1 MIRSETELIDG
12 LEFSLVSTYDFEA
25 IESIKLLGRG
35 AFASVKLV
43 KYRPTNELL
52 TLKSVS
58 KQFLRSI
65 GKKHYA
71 QKEKLILEHL
81 EDLRIVKLKGY
92 FEDNESY
99 HFLMEYIPMGELLNY
114 LEERGE
120 EVTKEEIRFIVCQ
133 LLDMIEFCHS
143 KGIIHKDL
151 KPENVMIDQQRN
163 LKLIDFG
170 TAECFVVD
178 KISGELLQNLKEL
191 KNKNQSQFNAFDSI
205 SKEDKDRQVFNDSF
219 KQELTRNLGESDM
232 GMQVYSKNQNE
243 ENSSDFKGFE
253 DNLPVINIQIKHIEF
268 TAENSTEKI
277 KEEEKINVDLWE
289 TDKINELDD
298 KLLSDFCKQKK
309 SWESYVN
316 KNKEEKSENQKH
328 QEKIIKTII
337 CKEILVDL
345 IEVIFARSNKSDIW
359 PLDSDSKELNKYSQ
373 SKMPEPLC
381 SNLCKTST
389 DLGIEECPVLLLVK
403 NTSSKKRNSGL
414 VGTIIYMSP
423 EMLAEETV
431 TYSTDLWSLG
441 VILFKL
447 ITGRNLSF
455 DQFDFTQIQSC
466 VDQEVNNS
474 PQIEKA
480 EQELLKVLLSVDKQ
494 QRGVTCQPNSAPVYK
509 HLKSLKYFEGVE
521 WSRIRTGESDLDFSQ
536 SKALLELSE
545 AHRRT
550 FFTSLMSK
558 TQTVLVSG
566 LVRKYKYRFFYNTRQ
581 LVLYKGSLLVYLDP
595 STSEKKGSIDLRG
608 MVEAGCQNRSKFWVQ
623 MPDRRYVFESLEYP
637 AAEWVYHIS
646 SCAETKS
653 EFNFG

>member
-1 MIRSETELIDG
+1 M
-12 LEFSLVSTYDFEA
+12 EFSLVSTYDFEA
-25 IESIKLLGRG
+25 IEVIKLLGRG
-35 AFASVKLV
+35 AFACVKLV

-65 GKKHYA
+65 GKQHYA

-81 EDLRIVKLKGY
+81 EDLRVVKLKGY
-92 FEDNESY
+92 FEDDESY
-99 HFLMEYIPMGELLNY
+99 HFLMEYIPLGELLNY

-120 EVTKEEIRFIVCQ
+120 EVAKEEIRFIVCQ

-170 TAECFVVD
+170 TAECFLVD
-178 KISGELLQNLKEL
+178 KVSGELLKNLKEL
-191 KNKNQSQFNAFDSI
+191 KTRNASQFNAFDSM
-205 SKEDKDRQVFNDSF
+205 SKEEKERQVFNDSF
-219 KQELTRNLGESDM
+219 KQDLTRNLVESDM
-232 GMQVYSKNQNE
+232 GMQVDSKNKSE
-243 ENSSDFKGFE
+243 ENSSVFKGFA
-253 DNLPVINIQIKHIEF
+253 DNLPVKKIEIKNIEF
-268 TAENSTEKI
+268 TPENSKEKI
-277 KEEEKINVDLWE
+277 KEEEKMNADLWE

-298 KLLSDFCKQKK
+298 KLLSDLYIQKN
-309 SWESYVN
+309 SSVSCVN
-316 KNKEEKSENQKH
+316 KNKDNQKNE
-328 QEKIIKTII
+328 EKIIKAKI
-337 CKEILVDL
+337 CKEILGDL
-345 IEVIFARSNKSDIW
+345 IEVIFARSNKSDHW
-359 PLDSDSKELNKYSQ
+359 PLNSDSKELNKYTQ
-373 SKMPEPLC
+373 SKMPETIC

-389 DLGIEECPVLLLVK
+389 NLGIEEGPVLLLIK
-403 NTSSKKRNSGL
+403 QNTSSKKRNSGL
-414 VGTIIYMSP
+414 VGTILYMSP

-466 VDQEVNNS
+466 VDQEVDNS
-474 PQIEKA
+474 QQIEKA

-494 QRGVTCQPNSAPVYK
+494 QRGVTCQPNSAPDYK

-521 WSRIRTGESDLDFSQ
+521 WSRIRTGESVLDFSQ

-550 FFTSLMSK
+550 FLTSLMSK

-595 STSEKKGSIDLRG
+595 STSEKKGSIDLST
-608 MVEAGCQNRSKFWVQ
+608 MVEAGCENDSRFWVQ

-646 SCAETKS
+646 SCGEAKS